1 MNKLVDADKD
11 GKPESSSDLDVIQ
24 LQKSLD
30 TARKDA
36 VVARL
41 REKEMRENLLEA
53 SANPTLWRIK
63 NIFRSDGP
71 SFSILGII
79 RKIFKI
85 NFIRNFA
92 HKIVPVSVKTALIN
106 RINGTKDVPI
116 DFEYQQLD
124 NPGFSFFKPKFEKV
138 VPNAE
143 QFKFALF
150 CNTYPGVGRGYGG
163 GFIQSRVQAY
173 AQNGC
178 KILVVE
184 VNDVN
189 KRAKFFPSESG
200 GCLRIP
206 IGDLPDYLDA
216 INSLSMK
223 ILTHSPTPNTLATIM
238 NKIEPNRCYHWFH
251 GFEVRDYRRLFF
263 NYGTDEMEQLR
274 AVRDETH
281 RARKEAASAC
291 FAQKE
296 SAKIFVSQ
304 YLKSIAERD
313 MDQTIE
319 NGHVIPNFIDS
330 DHYKFIQKDAK
341 DVRNILLIRTFQN
354 NNYANDI
361 VMAAINILAEREGF
375 NELKFTIC
383 GSGIQFE
390 PLTNQVS
397 HHNNVTLHEGHLN
410 SDEMQKFHGKNGV
423 FLVPSRFDTQGV
435 MMGEAMASG
444 LVCITNGVAA
454 IPEYADSECAI
465 LVRPDDA
472 LAYADAIWDL
482 YQNPKNMRKL
492 SKAAGERVREQCGH
506 ENTIKRELELFFQ
519 EN

>member
-1 MNKLVDADKD
+1 MDEDKA
-11 GKPESSSDLDVIQ
+11 GKPDNSSDIDVAQLQQSLDV
-24 LQKSLD
+24 
-30 TARKDA
+30 ARRD
-36 VVARL
+36 VVFARL
-41 REKEMRENLLEA
+41 REKEMRRNLLEA

-63 NIFRSDGP
+63 NMFRSGGP
-71 SFSILGII
+71 SFSILGIV

-92 HKIVPVSVKTALIN
+92 HRVVPISVKTALIN
-106 RINGTKDVPI
+106 RINGTKEVAV
-116 DFEYQQLD
+116 DFGYERQGK
-124 NPGFSFFKPKFEKV
+124 PRSRIFRPKFEKV
-138 VPNAE
+138 VPNVE

-150 CNTYPGVGRGYGG
+150 CNTYPGLGRGYGG
-163 GFIQSRVQAY
+163 GFVRSRVQAY

-206 IGDLPDYLDA
+206 IGDLADYLDA
-216 INSLSMK
+216 INAMPMK
-223 ILTHSPTPNTLATIM
+223 ILTHSPTPNTLAAIM
-238 NKIEPNRCYHWFH
+238 SKVEPSRCYHWFH

-263 NYGTDEMEQLR
+263 NYSTDEMEQLR

-296 SAKIFVSQ
+296 STKIFVSQ
-304 YLKSIAERD
+304 YLKSIAEHD
-313 MDQTIE
+313 MDQVVE
-319 NGHVIPNFIDS
+319 NGHVIPNFIDCG
-330 DHYKFIQKDAK
+330 HYKFIQKDPE

-354 NNYANDI
+354 KNYANDI
-361 VMAAINILAEREGF
+361 VMDAIKILAERKGF

-390 PLTNQVS
+390 PLTNQIA
-397 HHNNVTLHEGHLN
+397 HHKNVTLHKGHLN
-410 SDEMQKFHGKNGV
+410 SDEMQKLHKENGV

-435 MMGEAMASG
+435 VMGEAMASG

-482 YQNPKNMRKL
+482 YQAPKKMHNL
-492 SKAAGERVREQCGH
+492 SKAAGERVRMQCGYG
-506 ENTIKRELELFFQ
+506 NTIKRELELISQ
-519 EN
+519 DN